1 MRGLG
6 KMVKRYIS
14 YHLREGWRVGCSL
27 FFLAAQV
34 FFFFYLTIVYS
45 SLFSPSV
52 LLAGNPLI
60 YNEF

>member
-1 MRGLG
+1 
-6 KMVKRYIS
+6 MVKRYIS

-34 FFFFYLTIVYS
+34 FFLFYLTIVYS

-52 LLAGNPLI
+52 LLAGNPFI
-60 YNEF
+60 YNEL